1 MWEVSRVIRCETWED
16 LKKTAKKYAN
26 MGFRCEVRGWDDIR
40 NNKLTILDDWGIEE
54 DRSESEEQAKEGK
67 NEGDN

>member
-1 MWEVSRVIRCETWED
+1 MRTMWEVSRVIRCETWED

-40 NNKLTILDDWGIEE
+40 NNKLTILDGWGMEE
-54 DRSESEEQAKEGK
+54 DQSESEECYA
-67 NEGDN
+67 DSD

>member
-40 NNKLTILDDWGIEE
+40 NNKLTIIDGWGMEE
-54 DRSESEEQAKEGK
+54 DRSESEDQRCF
-67 NEGDN
+67 

>member
-1 MWEVSRVIRCETWED
+1 MWEVNRVIRCETWEN

-40 NNKLTILDDWGIEE
+40 NNKLTILDDWEIEE
-54 DRSESEEQAKEGK
+54 DRSDNEEENA
-67 NEGDN
+67 DSD

>member
-1 MWEVSRVIRCETWED
+1 MRAMWEVSRVIRCETWED

-40 NNKLTILDDWGIEE
+40 NNKLTILDDWGMEE
-54 DRSESEEQAKEGK
+54 DQSESEECYADS
-67 NEGDN
+67 N